1 MLILKDLSVAFKK
14 FQLKNISLDVKEG
27 EYLVILG
34 MSGVGKSVLLE
45 IIAGLTSGNSGT
57 VVLDNKD
64 ITHEKIQRRSIALV
78 YQDQALFPHLTA
90 RQNVEY
96 GLRSRRMAKAD
107 IRRKTDKIFD
117 DIDIHH
123 LADRFPIT
131 LSGGEAQRVAL
142 GRALVINP
150 RILLLDEPLS
160 ALDVQSRGK
169 MQSLLRKINKRNQ
182 TIIHVTHDYEEAISL
197 ADRIV
202 IMENGA
208 ISQVGTPNEIFQ
220 HPKSQFVANF
230 VGIRNFIKGELHPPE
245 SNTGKMSVF
254 KYNGASVR
262 ILTDRSPGNGHIT
275 VHSEDI
281 ILSQT
286 NVVTSAQN
294 QYQGTIADIAP
305 SRMGME
311 VTVDIGFKLTAI
323 VTEKTVDMMNL
334 EVGQGIYLSFKATA
348 CKYISG

>member
-1 MLILKDLSVAFKK
+1 MLMLKDLSVTFKK
-14 FQLKNISLDVKEG
+14 FQLKNISLEVKEG

-45 IIAGLTSGNSGT
+45 IIAGLTPKHTGNII
-57 VVLDNKD
+57 LDNKD
-64 ITHEKIQRRSIALV
+64 ITFEKIQRRPIALV

-96 GLRSRRMAKAD
+96 GLRSRRISKTE
-107 IRRKTDKIFD
+107 IRQRTDKIFD
-117 DIDIHH
+117 EIDIHH
-123 LADRFPIT
+123 LADRFPMT

-150 RILLLDEPLS
+150 QVLLLDEPLS

-169 MQSLLRKINKRNQ
+169 MQSLLRRINKRDQ

-208 ISQVGTPNEIFQ
+208 ISQFGTPNEIFQ

-245 SNTGKMSVF
+245 PDTGKMSVF
-254 KYNGASVR
+254 RYNGTSVR
-262 ILTDRSPGNGHIT
+262 ILTDRSTGSGHFT

-281 ILSQT
+281 TLSQT
-286 NVVTSAQN
+286 SVVTSAQN
-294 QYQGTIADIAP
+294 QYRGTIIDIAP
-305 SRMGME
+305 SRIGVE
-311 VTVDIGFKLTAI
+311 VTVDIGFNLTAI
-323 VTEKTVDMMNL
+323 VTEKTVDTMNL
-334 EVGQGIYLSFKATA
+334 GIGQPIYLNFKATA
-348 CKYISG
+348 CKYIPG